1 MKNRTFERVDRE
13 TQYFGDPFERVL
25 KPKYAG
31 RNEEDLWLEVDLEAA
46 ISG

>member
-25 KPKYAG
+25 EPEVPG
-31 RNEEDLWLEVDLEAA
+31 MNEEDLWLEVGPEAA
-46 ISG
+46 IFG